1 MKVIY
6 SFILIEV
13 LLCIESCCLVCPRL
27 SNDTPVECSRL
38 IVNRLEQDIDLKI
51 YSPFSLDVGNIKRD
65 NIWLMEKIAIVEE
78 FEPFDFLNA
87 NIDSVVVYALD
98 GKTLKVWRKSEQNEE
113 GHHFFDESSHKKRE
127 WEDRKY
133 TYYEWT
139 FELLPEDIQGEIS
152 GLEARFKE
160 YGF

>member
-65 NIWLMEKIAIVEE
+65 SIWLMEKIAIVEE
-78 FEPFDFLNA
+78 FEPFDFL
-87 NIDSVVVYALD
+87 
-98 GKTLKVWRKSEQNEE
+98 Q
-113 GHHFFDESSHKKRE
+113 
-127 WEDRKY
+127 
-133 TYYEWT
+133 
-139 FELLPEDIQGEIS
+139 
-152 GLEARFKE
+152 
-160 YGF
+160 